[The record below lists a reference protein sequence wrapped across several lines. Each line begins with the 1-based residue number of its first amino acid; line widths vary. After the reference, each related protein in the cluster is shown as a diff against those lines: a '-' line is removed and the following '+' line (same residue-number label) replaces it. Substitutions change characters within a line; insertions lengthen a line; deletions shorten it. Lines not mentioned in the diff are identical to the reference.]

1 MSEDAPAAA
10 PVAPAEPSTPA
21 APAPEVAPAPAPEQT
36 APAPA
41 TAPTESATNNYFTN
55 EQLAEMQTMFANN
68 GGFDKAWA
76 KMKDAIS
83 RPQNASEAAQVPQT
97 PQVSS
102 QQPQAPQSAPQP
114 LMDGTY
120 SMEELM
126 VAAQFEKYAQEP
138 KYASIKDDIMGQKVL
153 QGLKDFNIN
162 IVENGRFNDGG
173 IRKYLDLYAAT
184 KPAKP
189 TSAEPTNDT
198 AMANDISNIKEITTM
213 DEANRIQLDDI
224 RRRNAGQPGNPLAE
238 KAKEFV
244 RSYYKNQATGKRQA
258 HLTDSPLSGLFLIG
272 EISFRG
278 KIKI

>member
-1 MSEDAPAAA
+1 MENT
-10 PVAPAEPSTPA
+10 PVAPTPA
-21 APAPEVAPAPAPEQT
+21 APAPEASVATPEPTNPVSDAQTIAPAPAPEISAEQVAKYLGT
-36 APAPA
+36 D
-41 TAPTESATNNYFTN
+41 TETFEKFNTFVK
-55 EQLAEMQTMFANN
+55 NN
-68 GGFDKAWA
+68 GQFEGAFKR
-76 KMKDAIS
+76 MKDIIS
-83 RPQNASEAAQVPQT
+83 NPQQQTQPVTQPEALQAPQAPQT
-97 PQVSS
+97 PQAPS
-102 QQPQAPQSAPQP
+102 QQPQAHQSAPQQ

-189 TSAEPTNDT
+189 TSTEPTNDT

-244 RSYYKNQATGKRQA
+244 RQFYSNQMNKER
-258 HLTDSPLSGLFLIG
+258 
-272 EISFRG
+272 RR
-278 KIKI
+278 